1 MARHRALEMFGRSGN
16 PAFRS
21 KAFTHRS
28 SDFSTNEV
36 MTLSGA
42 VNKTGF
48 YLLLCTL
55 TAALNWN
62 LLYNN
67 PGLASGLFYFGLIGG
82 LITAMVTI
90 FKPTTANISAPIY
103 AALQGLAL
111 GAVSAM
117 YESFFDGIVIQA
129 LALTFGTLAA
139 LLLAYKSGLIKPTEN
154 FRLMLF
160 AATGGVFILYL
171 VSFIMSFFGGPIGF
185 IHSNSLM
192 GIGFSLVVV
201 AIAALN
207 LVLDFDFI
215 EQAAEQGAPKYLE
228 AYGAF
233 SLMVTLIW
241 LYLEILRLLA
251 KIYSRD

>member
-62 LLYNN
+62 LLYSN
-67 PGLASGLFYFGLIGG
+67 PALASGLLSFGAIGG
-82 LITAMVTI
+82 FIAALVTI
-90 FKPTTANISAPIY
+90 FKPTMANITAPIY

-111 GAVSAM
+111 GAVSSM
-117 YESFFDGIVIQA
+117 YESFYDGIVIQA

-154 FRLMLF
+154 FRLMVF
-160 AATGGVFILYL
+160 AATGGVFFLYII
-171 VSFIMSFFGGPIGF
+171 SFIMSFFGGPIGF

-192 GIGFSLVVV
+192 GIGFSLAVV
-201 AIAALN
+201 AVAALN